1 MEYKDRKQ
9 RPIAFLSKSLNISEM
24 KMGKADGLSKKL
36 NQKVDIKKDNENQKL
51 IKEEQIYNLAE
62 VVVKG
67 PKIDILSKY

>member
-9 RPIAFLSKSLNISEM
+9 RPIAFLSKSLNIPEI

>member
-9 RPIAFLSKSLNISEM
+9 RPIAFLSKSLNIPEM

-67 PKIDILSKY
+67 TKIDILSKY